1 MTLTN
6 LTLYLSS
13 DQNELI
19 NLENLK
25 LWADWAVLHWTILL
39 LTYFQNTDDPQKWLE
54 TLELVKSQYNDDFKV
69 LIQVLMRNSANVAI
83 RFQFQEENFFTY
95 PVEGEKRW
103 WLEAKIS
110 ILEENFIREN
120 CLWESSEHCISQIC
134 LTKGKLVF

>member
-1 MTLTN
+1 MKN
-6 LTLYLSS
+6 LILYLSS

-25 LWADWAVLHWTILL
+25 LWGDWAVLHWTILL
-39 LTYFQNTDDPQKWLE
+39 LAYFQNTDDPNSLLE
-54 TLELVKSQYNDDFKV
+54 KLELVKSQYKDDFKL
-69 LIQVLMRNSANVAI
+69 LIQVFMTNSANFAI
-83 RFQFQEENFFTY
+83 RFEFQEENFFTY

>member
-1 MTLTN
+1 MAN
-6 LTLYLSS
+6 LILYLSS

-25 LWADWAVLHWTILL
+25 LWADWAVLHWTVLL
-39 LTYFQNTDDPQKWLE
+39 LIYFQSTDDHNNWHE
-54 TLELVKSQYNDDFKV
+54 TLELVKSQYRDDFKL
-69 LIQVLMRNSANVAI
+69 LIQVLMKNCANCAL
-83 RFQFQEENFFTY
+83 RFRFQEESFFTY

-103 WLEAKIS
+103 WLEAKIL
-110 ILEENFIREN
+110 ILEENFIQEN